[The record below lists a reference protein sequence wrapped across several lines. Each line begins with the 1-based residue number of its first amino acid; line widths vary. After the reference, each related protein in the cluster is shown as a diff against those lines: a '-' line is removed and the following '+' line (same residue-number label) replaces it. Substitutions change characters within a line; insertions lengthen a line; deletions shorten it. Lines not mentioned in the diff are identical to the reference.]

1 MMTMEMFDRVLEL
14 FITVVLIVGGYQFY
28 FWAQRQTFFDARYFE
43 TRWDQRIN
51 FDPRWVWIY
60 SGLYY
65 PMILLAAL
73 TVPTWQ
79 AYAYTV
85 GCFLTLLAV
94 QVASF
99 IFWPVAIPPHWRE
112 HMVVKQ
118 ALDNDMAGGLL
129 ATERVVIHRER
140 ASVLWPHSMQMLDLV
155 WSYDKLRNSLPSMHV
170 SVAMMVDLTI
180 WQNWPVAGYV
190 GGLFPLLIAV
200 SALKTKQH
208 YVVDVVPG
216 AILGAAVFF
225 GWHHFVA

>member
-1 MMTMEMFDRVLEL
+1 MDLTDRILEL

-28 FWAQRQTFFDARYFE
+28 FWAQRQTFRKARYFE
-43 TRWDQRIN
+43 TEWDSLIN

-73 TVPTWQ
+73 SVPSWHDF
-79 AYAYTV
+79 AYTV

-94 QVASF
+94 QVF
-99 IFWPVAIPPHWRE
+99 FFVLWPVAIPAGWRAD
-112 HMVVKQ
+112 VQVG
-118 ALDNDMAGGLL
+118 AA
-129 ATERVVIHRER
+129 RVRYPR
-140 ASVLWPHSMQMLDLV
+140 SMRMLDLV

-180 WQNWPVAGYV
+180 GANWPIMGLV
-190 GGLFPLLIAV
+190 GLLFPVLIAT

-208 YVVDVVPG
+208 YVVDVIPG
-216 AILGAAVFF
+216 AVLGAVVYA
-225 GWHHFVA
+225 GWHYAFT

>member
-1 MMTMEMFDRVLEL
+1 MEVFDRLLEL
-14 FITVVLIVGGYQFY
+14 FITVVLIIGGYQFY
-28 FWAQRQTFFDARYFE
+28 FWAQRQTFFEARYFE
-43 TRWDQRIN
+43 TEWDAKIT

-73 TVPTWQ
+73 SVPTWQ
-79 AYAYTV
+79 AYAYCV
-85 GCFLTLLAV
+85 GCFLTLLAI
-94 QVASF
+94 QVAF
-99 IFWPVAIPPHWRE
+99 FVLWPVAIPVCWRT
-112 HMVVKQ
+112 HHGVYIARGQ
-118 ALDNDMAGGLL
+118 HP
-129 ATERVVIHRER
+129 R
-140 ASVLWPHSMQMLDLV
+140 SMRMLDLV

-180 WQNWPVAGYV
+180 GANWPIAGYF
-190 GGLFPLLIAV
+190 GLAFPLLIAT

-225 GWHHFVA
+225 AWRQFIP

>member
-1 MMTMEMFDRVLEL
+1 MDLFDRILEL

-43 TRWDQRIN
+43 TKWDSKIS

-73 TVPTWQ
+73 SVPTWQ
-79 AYAYTV
+79 AYAYCV
-85 GCFLTLLAV
+85 GCFLTLLAI
-94 QVASF
+94 QVAF
-99 IFWPVAIPPHWRE
+99 FVLWPVAIPVTWR
-112 HMVVKQ
+112 KQ
-118 ALDNDMAGGLL
+118 PY
-129 ATERVVIHRER
+129 
-140 ASVLWPHSMQMLDLV
+140 ASMIWPRSMKMLNLV

-180 WQNWPVAGYV
+180 GANWPIAGYV
-190 GGLFPLLIAV
+190 GLLFPLLIAT

-216 AILGAAVFF
+216 ALLGAAVFF
-225 GWHHFVA
+225 GWRYFV

>member
-1 MMTMEMFDRVLEL
+1 MELFDRILEL

-43 TRWDQRIN
+43 TGWDQRIN

-73 TVPTWQ
+73 SVPTWQ

-85 GCFLTLLAV
+85 GCFLTLLAI
-94 QVASF
+94 QVF
-99 IFWPVAIPPHWRE
+99 MFVTWPVAIPGHWRTAFHVSDARVE
-112 HMVVKQ
+112 HPK
-118 ALDNDMAGGLL
+118 
-129 ATERVVIHRER
+129 
-140 ASVLWPHSMQMLDLV
+140 SMRMLDMV

-180 WQNWPVAGYV
+180 GANWPVAGYV
-190 GGLFPLLIAV
+190 CALFPLLIAT

-208 YVVDVVPG
+208 YCVDIIPG
-216 AILGAAVFF
+216 AMLGSIVFF
-225 GWHHFVA
+225 GWHYFIP